1 MGYAKFLPTFN
12 KNSSLESYAHLNLY
26 MIKNLNF
33 LEILNKNKSDNNSL
47 DYIKK
52 VVLNYIKN
60 ENIQVLDNNQ
70 KYKVLINKGL
80 IILFVEFLKNENMY
94 FLVVLIDNLTKI
106 LNNLDKIKV

>member
-1 MGYAKFLPTFN
+1 
-12 KNSSLESYAHLNLY
+12 

-106 LNNLDKIKV
+106 LNNLDNIKV